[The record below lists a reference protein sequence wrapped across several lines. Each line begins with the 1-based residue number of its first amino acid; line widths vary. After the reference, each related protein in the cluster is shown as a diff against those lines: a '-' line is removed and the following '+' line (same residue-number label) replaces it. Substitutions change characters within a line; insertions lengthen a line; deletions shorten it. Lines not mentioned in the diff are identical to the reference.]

1 MSNRI
6 IQVPVLPHTFKLLMS
21 QYGTNGVIPIDKDCR
36 MGKLI
41 FVALEKIDFNLKPK
55 TVPEGNVLLKLK
67 LPYCWADMD
76 LSDNT
81 AINLGRFM
89 NEDFKYAGSMFYMGA
104 EMTIKNTQSI
114 ARAFIKEFDLQNE
127 IEIDTAKKMF
137 YRRVVYFRS
146 KLRNRKRNNFMQMS
160 TNNHQ

>member
-21 QYGTNGVIPIDKDCR
+21 QFGTNGVIPIDKDCR

-55 TVPEGNVLLKLK
+55 TVPEGNVFLKFK

-81 AINLGRFM
+81 AINLGRFL
-89 NEDFKYAGSMFYMGA
+89 NEDFKYAGAMFYIGN
-104 EMTIKNTQSI
+104 ELTVKNTQSI
-114 ARAFIKEFDLQNE
+114 ARAFINIFGLENE
-127 IEIDTAKKMF
+127 IEVDTAKKMF
-137 YRRVVYFRS
+137 FRRVVAFRS
-146 KLRNRKRNNFMQMS
+146 KVRNRKRNNFLQ
-160 TNNHQ
+160 TNITNHQ